1 MAGDFHLDAGCV
13 RRHFNAAASSYN
25 SVDMLA
31 RAVAQ
36 QMDERLEGILHQPEV
51 ILDLGCGDGRDLRR
65 LAERYPKALRVG
77 ADIAPA
83 MLQLAA
89 PTVGRLQ
96 RLIGRGDRVQL
107 TAANASA
114 LPFGPSQFDMLWSN
128 LMLNWLDDPAPA
140 LAEMAR
146 VMKVGGMLMFAT
158 LGPDTLR
165 ELREAFDDAE
175 GTRVH
180 RFIDMHDIGDALV
193 GAGFSDPVMDMDTIT
208 LTYADLDR
216 LFADLR
222 LSGSANA
229 SARRSR
235 GLSGKAA
242 WLKARARYEAMRI
255 NGRLPA
261 TFEVVYGHAWKPA
274 PRTTPDGHAIIR
286 FQSRPGGPK

>member
-1 MAGDFHLDAGCV
+1 MAGDFHLDAGSV
-13 RRHFNAAASSYN
+13 RRHFDAAARSYDD
-25 SVDMLA
+25 VLA

-36 QMDERLEGILHQPEV
+36 QMDERLEGILHQPTS
-51 ILDLGCGDGRDLRR
+51 ILDLGCGNGRDLRR
-65 LAERYPKALRVG
+65 LAERYPKARRVG

-83 MLQLAA
+83 MLQQAA

-96 RLIGRGDRVQL
+96 RLLGRGDQIQL
-107 TAANASA
+107 TAADACA

-165 ELREAFDDAE
+165 ELRDAFDDAE
-175 GTRVH
+175 GSRVH

-193 GAGFSDPVMDMDTIT
+193 GAGFSDPVMDMDTLT
-208 LTYADLDR
+208 LTYADLDS

-222 LSGSANA
+222 QSGSTNA
-229 SARRSR
+229 SALRPR
-235 GLSGKAA
+235 GLSGKSG
-242 WLKARARYEAMRI
+242 WGKARERYEARRI
-255 NGRLPA
+255 DGRLPA
-261 TFEVVYGHAWKPA
+261 TFEIVYGHAWKPA
-274 PRTTPDGHAIIR
+274 PRTTQDGHAIIR

>member
-1 MAGDFHLDAGCV
+1 MTGDFHLDAGCI
-13 RRHFNAAASSYN
+13 RRHFDAAASSYN

-77 ADIAPA
+77 TDIAPA

-89 PTVGRLQ
+89 PAAGRLK
-96 RLIGRGDRVQL
+96 RLLGRGDRVQL
-107 TAANASA
+107 AAANASA
-114 LPFGPSQFDMLWSN
+114 LPFGPSRFDMLWSN

-165 ELREAFDDAE
+165 ELREAFGDAE

-208 LTYADLDR
+208 LTYADLDG

-222 LSGSANA
+222 LSGSTNA
-229 SARRSR
+229 SAGRSR

-242 WLKARARYEAMRI
+242 WRKARARYEEKRLD
-255 NGRLPA
+255 GRLPA

-274 PRTTPDGHAIIR
+274 PRVTTDGHAIIR

>member
-1 MAGDFHLDAGCV
+1 MAGDFHLDAGSV
-13 RRHFNAAASSYN
+13 RRHFDAAARSYDD
-25 SVDMLA
+25 VLA

-36 QMDERLEGILHQPEV
+36 QMDERLEGILHQPTS
-51 ILDLGCGDGRDLRR
+51 ILDLGCGNGRDLRR
-65 LAERYPKALRVG
+65 LAERYPKARRVG

-83 MLQLAA
+83 MLQQAA

-96 RLIGRGDRVQL
+96 RLLGRSDQVQL
-107 TAANASA
+107 TAANANA

-165 ELREAFDDAE
+165 ELREAFEDAE

-193 GAGFSDPVMDMDTIT
+193 GAGFGDPVMDMDTLT
-208 LTYADLDR
+208 LTYADLNS

-222 LSGSANA
+222 LSGSRNA
-229 SARRSR
+229 SAARPR
-235 GLSGKAA
+235 GLSGKTS
-242 WLKARARYEAMRI
+242 WLKARERYETRRI
-255 NGRLPA
+255 DGRLPA
-261 TFEVVYGHAWKPA
+261 TFEIVYGHAWKPA